1 MERPRGRGR
10 GDGCCCW
17 PWLEKKRTTDVE
29 TKNKTA
35 GGQAARDAPT
45 FYCAAVGS
53 FKQTPLHWRAGN
65 RLTDPTG
72 INARQAQLSSR
83 GKALYRVPRRWRGRL
98 CVDCLRP
105 CPWLGSACLALLAFW
120 FSARR
125 RGLWEIQI
133 IGGRV
138 AHCGRRFSWATCLK
152 GLGLRNMAQG
162 SVTLSIFV
170 NIVSQK
176 THE

>member
-105 CPWLGSACLALLAFW
+105 CLGLAPPCLALLFGSLLDLLERSLAGN
-120 FSARR
+120 SNRA
-125 RGLWEIQI
+125 
-133 IGGRV
+133 GGG
-138 AHCGRRFSWATCLK
+138 A
-152 GLGLRNMAQG
+152 LRA
-162 SVTLSIFV
+162 SIFLGHLSERV
-170 NIVSQK
+170 RAAKHGARFCYLIYLCQYCFAKN
-176 THE
+176 T